1 MARLHHRQP
10 PFHPALEAIISS
22 LPESESTTIVID
34 NAHNGSREAPSEI
47 VVALAEYSGGKLRFV
62 MSGKRHVSRWLMKE
76 LGSGIAG
83 SLPSSAFAFT
93 PDEITKLLEAADLHE
108 GNRDEVAQALHNAT
122 QGWPIAVQLLL
133 RSDNGTLFSLKNST
147 APVILTDYIENEV
160 LSSLSPELKDF
171 LLTVTVTDEISP
183 ALANHLTGNSQS
195 SSLLDE
201 CRERGLF
208 LDLLESGSGETRLR
222 WHSVFSQSCRAIA
235 KHRDPDRFNQI
246 QRATATWLAPSDPT
260 EALNHANGVDD
271 PSFVVHMIEDIWLQM
286 ITSSHASPLES
297 ACLKASASDND
308 VPTLLY
314 IRAACRAVEGDP
326 NGTQILKARA
336 DHAAGAMSG
345 EPAERSAITRA
356 FVDVILLDRPD
367 ELAAAL
373 ETVEQILKTSVLGRS
388 LEIHGMFLAAWS
400 HLKLNESSPRAV
412 DLFRSVAETAQATG
426 YDTIAKRATTTITS
440 ALAVAAHMSK
450 ARKHLATV
458 SMDASD
464 PSSPRDPFGNYLDLW
479 PDAFLSFWRGD
490 TTRAIRLYRDMDA
503 VGAPHTTASNL
514 ARIYFG
520 HSAALSEDP
529 DLLNEAETILDSIG
543 GEMEGGIPWPA
554 YKQITLAEIAWARDD
569 HAGAAK
575 RLDSTDDRFWAPSTQ
590 AIAASLWQR
599 IGYPDRA
606 LSTIKQ
612 IKSDTLIS
620 YSYVCVQVT
629 LAAIH
634 WERCDL
640 ERAHEL
646 LEAGLETAVTE
657 EV

>member
-1 MARLHHRQP
+1 M
-10 PFHPALEAIISS
+10 
-22 LPESESTTIVID
+22 IVID

-62 MSGKRHVSRWLMKE
+62 MSGKRHVSRWLVKE

-83 SLPSSAFAFT
+83 SLPSSRISAFT

-122 QGWPIAVQLLL
+122 LGWPIAVQLLL
-133 RSDNGTLFSLKNST
+133 RSDNGSLFSLKNST

-208 LDLLESGSGETRLR
+208 LDLLESGSGETRLS

-336 DHAAGAMSG
+336 DHAAGAMSC
-345 EPAERSAITRA
+345 EPAERSAVTRA

-388 LEIHGMFLAAWS
+388 LEIHGMFLAG
-400 HLKLNESSPRAV
+400 LEPPETQRELSPRC
-412 DLFRSVAETAQATG
+412 RSLRSHAETAQATG
-426 YDTIAKRATTTITS
+426 YDTIAKRVTATITS
-440 ALAVAAHMSK
+440 ALAVAGHMSEE
-450 ARKHLATV
+450 RKHLATV
-458 SMDASD
+458 SMDVSD

-479 PDAFLSFWRGD
+479 PERFSCRFGG
-490 TTRAIRLYRDMDA
+490 AIRPRRSGCTGTWMWWEH
-503 VGAPHTTASNL
+503 PTRQH
-514 ARIYFG
+514 RIWHG
-520 HSAALSEDP
+520 STLVIP
-529 DLLNEAETILDSIG
+529 PPCRKTPILLNEAETILDSIG
-543 GEMEGGIPWPA
+543 GEEWRAGYRGQPTSRSPSPRSRGRATIMQVLPSFSIRLMTGSGLPA
-554 YKQITLAEIAWARDD
+554 L
-569 HAGAAK
+569 
-575 RLDSTDDRFWAPSTQ
+575 RLSQPPSGNGLV
-590 AIAASLWQR
+590 IR
-599 IGYPDRA
+599 IGPCLPSSR
-606 LSTIKQ
+606 SSPT
-612 IKSDTLIS
+612 
-620 YSYVCVQVT
+620 
-629 LAAIH
+629 
-634 WERCDL
+634 R
-640 ERAHEL
+640 
-646 LEAGLETAVTE
+646 
-657 EV
+657 